1 MAIDENTAR
10 AVADLAR
17 LELAGPSGEIDQ
29 GRLRALVE
37 EFSKIVGYMDI
48 LAEAPTGGVEP
59 LYSPMLDP
67 QPPRPDVPSLDSRKA
82 EAILDEAPERVGRYF
97 SVPRI
102 F

>member
-10 AVADLAR
+10 SVANLAR
-17 LELAGPSGEIDQ
+17 LELSGTLGQIDPD
-29 GRLRALVE
+29 RLTALVE

-48 LAEAPTGGVEP
+48 LSEANAQGVEP
-59 LYSPMLDP
+59 LYSPMIEP
-67 QPPRPDVPSLDSRKA
+67 QPPRPDLPTRDSQKA
-82 EAILDEAPERVGRYF
+82 DAILEEAPERFGRYF